1 MKLKLW
7 QKNLRL
13 DAMSLRELWV
23 AYLCHATV
31 QVYIA
36 LTVLSASLSALYATG
51 LFPLIVC
58 AILAMII
65 YPFVWYVLHRFVL
78 HGRFLYRFPY
88 TASLWK
94 RIHFDHHRDPHDLDV
109 LFGALPTTLPTIA
122 LATMPVGYAVDGLA
136 GLFAC
141 FTAGLAITLFYE
153 FCHCIQH
160 LKVTPKWKW
169 VQRIKKYHLQHHFY
183 DERNNFG
190 ITNYWCDRI
199 LGTFRPKPSAS
210 ERSDTVFN
218 LGYTGE
224 EVRRYPWVAQRT
236 ADIDIEKAITV
247 GIDKRTRHSAWAPEA
262 MSQ

>member
-1 MKLKLW
+1 MRLW

-13 DAMSLRELWV
+13 DAMSLRELWA

-31 QVYIA
+31 QVYIVLTAISAA
-36 LTVLSASLSALYATG
+36 LCSFYATT
-51 LFPLIVC
+51 LLPLIIC
-58 AILAMII
+58 AVLAAVI
-65 YPFVWYVLHRFVL
+65 YPLVWYLLHRFVL

-122 LATMPVGYAVDGLA
+122 LATMPIGYLVDGLA

-141 FTAGLAITLFYE
+141 FTTGLAITLFYE

-190 ITNYWCDRI
+190 ITNYLCDRFF
-199 LGTFRPKPSAS
+199 GTFRPKPSAN

-218 LGYTGE
+218 LGYTRE
-224 EVRRYPWVAQRT
+224 QVRLYPWVAQRSE
-236 ADIDIEKAITV
+236 DIDINEAIAV
-247 GIDKRTRHSAWAPEA
+247 GIDKRKRNTDFASEA
-262 MSQ
+262 LSQ